1 MQSGG
6 INLFSRKVA
15 IRLQLELLST
25 KLAYQ
30 PGLRGVRLAGSLL
43 GFCAFC
49 FVLSQGVV
57 CPGEEC
63 LSLSGGNWHV
73 KVHNITMSKIYI
85 IIPFNLIQFRY
96 NEEAT

>member
-30 PGLRGVRLAGSLL
+30 PGLRGGAAGWVPVGFLRLLL
-43 GFCAFC
+43 RTEPGGC
-49 FVLSQGVV
+49 VS
-57 CPGEEC
+57 GEEC

>member
-30 PGLRGVRLAGSLL
+30 PGLRGGAAGWVPVGFLRLLL
-43 GFCAFC
+43 RTE
-49 FVLSQGVV
+49 
-57 CPGEEC
+57 PGGC
-63 LSLSGGNWHV
+63 VSGGR
-73 KVHNITMSKIYI
+73 MSKSQWGK
-85 IIPFNLIQFRY
+85 L
-96 NEEAT
+96 ACKSS